1 MSDSNSPRTRASSF
15 QRTTV
20 SNALRFAFDD
30 GQLDFAEYTARNEK
44 ALQATYRDEL
54 PTLTCDLDLGPGLPK
69 VSDHRYLESVSQRF
83 QLPIMP
89 DQMHT
94 IHSGE
99 VDIRPNS
106 QPAATQPAGQ
116 SFTNQVTNIVS
127 NFLAPQGAAKTDKT
141 LSIFGE
147 NSRKGSWVCARE
159 HSALTVFGE
168 TVIDLTAAQF
178 ESPVTNLT
186 AFSLMGEVTII
197 VPDTFQIKQDV
208 VAILGEAKVKDVGR
222 VRPMSAFDPNAPT
235 LVISGLAALGTV
247 KIKRVPTRHDQR

>member
-1 MSDSNSPRTRASSF
+1 MSDSNAPRTRASSF

-30 GQLDFAEYTARNEK
+30 GQLDFAEYTTRNEK

-54 PTLTCDLDLGPGLPK
+54 PTLTADLDLGPGLPK
-69 VSDHRYLESVSQRF
+69 VSDARYLESVSQRF

-94 IHSGE
+94 IHSGTLE
-99 VDIRPNS
+99 PRANS
-106 QPAATQPAGQ
+106 QPATPTPPSQSMATH
-116 SFTNQVTNIVS
+116 VTNIVG
-127 NFLAPQGAAKTDKT
+127 NLLAPQGASKTGKT
-141 LSIFGE
+141 LSIFAE
-147 NSRKGSWVCARE
+147 NSRSGSWVCARE
-159 HSALTVFGE
+159 HTVVSAFGE
-168 TVIDLTAAQF
+168 SVIDLTTAQF

-186 AFSLMGEVTII
+186 ALSLLGEITII

-208 VAILGEAKVKDVGR
+208 VAILGEAKIKDSGK
-222 VRPMSAFDPNAPT
+222 VRPMSTIQDPDAPT

-247 KIKRVPTRHDQR
+247 KIKRVPSRRN